1 MQSDSPIEFAD
12 NIPTVVRKRRTVWK
26 EGGGKELFLL
36 YLERFL
42 KNYKPGVLEIIRVP
56 KLRKVLWREFNPVF
70 PSELDAI

>member
-1 MQSDSPIEFAD
+1 MEGGG
-12 NIPTVVRKRRTVWK
+12 
-26 EGGGKELFLL
+26 GGGKELFLL